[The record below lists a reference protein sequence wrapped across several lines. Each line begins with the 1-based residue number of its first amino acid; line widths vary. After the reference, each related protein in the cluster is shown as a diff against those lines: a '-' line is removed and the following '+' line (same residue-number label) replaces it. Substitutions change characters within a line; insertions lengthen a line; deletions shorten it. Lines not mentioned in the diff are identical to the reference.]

1 MLGNMNNQPPKTD
14 EHKDFDSLSKM
25 ITTNLK
31 ALRFIFG
38 VHLEGLYEI
47 VNNCNFVLSNSKHQ
61 IINSMYVAASPLKDF
76 LNAMF
81 FDSFDTNGL
90 KVISKSK
97 EDQLIVD
104 AIQ

>member
-1 MLGNMNNQPPKTD
+1 MLGNMNNQPPKTG

-47 VNNCNFVLSNSKHQ
+47 VNNCNVLISNSKHQ
-61 IINSMYVAASPLKDF
+61 MINSNYVAASPLKDF
-76 LNAMF
+76 INAMF
-81 FDSFDTNGL
+81 VDSLDTNGL
-90 KVISKSK
+90 KKINKSK